1 MRSGCGEYY
10 FKLTAHK
17 EGFWDMAILEIFGF
31 SYFVFH
37 ILMQLGI
44 SIHVDKNVIV
54 IYIFMHGRLLLFT
67 ALCSMD
73 AYRWLCD
80 GR

>member
-1 MRSGCGEYY
+1 MNSEHVSNRNVVVVTSKVPMNNKKNVQMRSGCGEYY

-37 ILMQLGI
+37 ILMQ
-44 SIHVDKNVIV
+44 V
-54 IYIFMHGRLLLFT
+54 
-67 ALCSMD
+67 
-73 AYRWLCD
+73 
-80 GR
+80 